1 MQTALFQT
9 TPFIQHHQ
17 RRYDTHTSAVIS
29 RIRQLQYW
37 ITSLMITDSV
47 TEKDLTIAAIKAR
60 SYQYQLQYRKK
71 RLAIAKKILT
81 RFYPF
86 SLN

>member
-1 MQTALFQT
+1 MQNTLFLT
-9 TPFIQHHQ
+9 SPFIIKHNKQ
-17 RRYDTHTSAVIS
+17 YATHSYSIIN
-29 RIRQLQYW
+29 RIRELQYW

-60 SYQYQLQYRKK
+60 SYQYHLQYRKK
-71 RLAIAKKILT
+71 RLAIATKRLT

>member
-1 MQTALFQT
+1 
-9 TPFIQHHQ
+9 
-17 RRYDTHTSAVIS
+17 
-29 RIRQLQYW
+29 
-37 ITSLMITDSV
+37 MITDSV

-60 SYQYQLQYRKK
+60 SYQYHLQYRKK
-71 RLAIAKKILT
+71 RLAIATKRLT